1 MTDTTLNMDSVNANQ
16 EGKVGAEDQIR
27 RPTLGWT
34 LLHLR
39 RSAHRLSRGLRKRL
53 YVLGDE
59 WVAAPL
65 EEASWKLAEK
75 VENLGQS
82 LFHKIDCKIDQLTSK
97 KKKTIEDEVEIG
109 RFDDEG
115 GAMMATCIP
124 KRKTSKAAKPSS
136 QSSRTPY
143 EEKPQST
150 GGIHH

>member
-1 MTDTTLNMDSVNANQ
+1 MTGKNLNTNSVNDIPGANAEGQ
-16 EGKVGAEDQIR
+16 EEIR

-65 EEASWKLAEK
+65 EEASWKLATK
-75 VENLGQS
+75 VEQVGQS
-82 LFHKIDCKIDQLTSK
+82 LFQKIDSKIDQLTSK
-97 KKKTIEDEVEIG
+97 KKQTIEDEVELE

-115 GAMMATCIP
+115 GSMMATGIP
-124 KRKTSKAAKPSS
+124 KRKTPKTSKATSPQAG
-136 QSSRTPY
+136 RTSF
-143 EEKPQST
+143 EENPQP
-150 GGIHH
+150 HH